1 MLLSAKQLLNL
12 IDTEVIEDGMPE
24 LVNSASIDIRLG
36 RNVLVEE
43 RRYHE
48 VSLRHKD
55 VVKMRPHDLVVDGPI
70 VLHPGD
76 FILAHSIET
85 FNLPNHISAEY
96 RLKSSMA
103 RIGLDHLNAGWCDA
117 GWHGSVLTL
126 ELKNV
131 SNYASII
138 LNFEDKIGQMLFFE
152 HEEVPMHMSY
162 AMRGRYNKNSSVSG
176 VRPDPKH
183 RVIYNELNEDITDEA
198 AEEFEKDKA
207 LFAEFLEFKRAAE
220 AAAAE
225 VYDEVNAAEPRTT
238 LSSSPSQSSPLYS
251 EAEENRMDLVGQNG
265 PTGLHYPE
273 VDLTEEELRN
283 V

>member
-12 IDTEVIEDGMPE
+12 IDSNVIEDAVPE
-24 LVNSASIDIRLG
+24 LVNSASLDIRLG
-36 RNVLVEE
+36 RVVLLEIPQ
-43 RRYHE
+43 YHN

-55 VVKMRPHDLVVDGPI
+55 ALKMRPHDLVVDGPI
-70 VLHPGD
+70 TLNPGQ
-76 FILAHSIET
+76 FLLAHSIET

-131 SNYASII
+131 SNFASIT
-138 LNFEDKIGQMLFFE
+138 LNYEDKIGQMLFFE
-152 HEEVPMHMSY
+152 HQEVPMHMSY
-162 AMRGRYNKNSSVSG
+162 AMRGRYNKNQSVSG

-183 RVIYNELNEDITDEA
+183 RVIYNEEGEDITDEA
-198 AEEFEKDKA
+198 AEEFEKSKA
-207 LFAEFLEFKRAAE
+207 LFAEFLEFKRTTE

-225 VYDEVNAAEPRTT
+225 VYDEVNNNE
-238 LSSSPSQSSPLYS
+238 S
-251 EAEENRMDLVGQNG
+251 
-265 PTGLHYPE
+265 
-273 VDLTEEELRN
+273 
-283 V
+283 